1 MNNVLKD
8 YTKSGAV
15 TQHDIDQ
22 LLEFSNE
29 NQFGRNESYYKLQE
43 YEDLQENKRIAILPY
58 RLNTVLYV
66 LFKKGVFP
74 MTVVGYEVYES
85 ENDLLMYGA
94 VPYDFADNYYYDYL
108 TVSEQELNK
117 RVFENKE
124 KADKAYSNALA
135 TGMNLSWND

>member
-1 MNNVLKD
+1 MKRL
-8 YTKSGAV
+8 TKSGAV

-29 NQFGRNESYYKLQE
+29 NQFGRNEAYYKLQE
-43 YEDLQENKRIAILPY
+43 YEDLHDNKRIAILPY

-66 LFKKGVFP
+66 LFKKGAFP

-85 ENDLLMYGA
+85 GNDLLMYGA

-108 TVSEQELNK
+108 TVSEQELNR
-117 RVFENKE
+117 RVFKSKE
-124 KADKAYSNALA
+124 EADKAYSNALD
-135 TGMNLSWND
+135 TGMDLSWED